1 MELTTLKTDKQ
12 SKQHFKRNKNLK
24 LRTITMLA
32 ANYSIEKAGYRE
44 GELYKACSDARPDTD
59 SMRLS
64 V

>member
-1 MELTTLKTDKQ
+1 
-12 SKQHFKRNKNLK
+12 
-24 LRTITMLA
+24 MLA